1 MKTIVQIALGLA
13 GMAALGLA
21 LPAEAADP
29 PIKIGCS
36 ISLTGGVAVNGKQV
50 MMGWEIWRD
59 DVNAHGGLMG
69 RQVELDCYDDQSNP
83 ALVPGIYTKVI
94 EVDKV
99 NLTVGPY
106 ATNMAVPAIPVLMQH
121 KMTTVA
127 VTALAA
133 NSSIHYPG
141 YFVMLPSGPN
151 PKPALSS
158 PFFDIAKTM
167 TPKAKTIALAAADAE
182 FAKNSVDGAR
192 ENAKAMG
199 LQIVYDKAYPPN
211 TTDYSPIVRAIQ
223 ATNPDIIFDAGYN
236 PDTIGM
242 IHAAHEIGLKAKMFG
257 GNMVG
262 LASTTGRMQ
271 LGPLVNGIV
280 YDDAFSPT
288 FNFPGLQAVLAEYQK
303 RAVSAGTDPIGYNY
317 VPFAYAALQV
327 LSDAVKATGGFDQEK
342 IMQYIHGHTFSTVA
356 GEIAFGPDGEW
367 TKPRM
372 TGIQFQGVTAGTLDQ
387 FKDPKKVVVLEPAAL
402 KTGEF
407 KYPYDASK

>member
-1 MKTIVQIALGLA
+1 MKTFLGIATGL
-13 GMAALGLA
+13 AALGLA
-21 LPAEAADP
+21 TAAHAAD

-59 DVNAHGGLMG
+59 DINAHGGLMG
-69 RQVELDCYDDQSNP
+69 RKVELDCYDDQSNP

-99 NLTVGPY
+99 DLTVGPY

-151 PKPALSS
+151 PKPALSA
-158 PFFDIAKTM
+158 PFFEIAKTM

-211 TTDYSPIVRAIQ
+211 TTDYSPIIRAIQ
-223 ATNPDIIFDAGYN
+223 ATNPDIVFDAGYN

-288 FNFPGLQAVLAEYQK
+288 FQFPGLQAVLAEYQK

-327 LSDAVKATGGFDQEK
+327 LAEAVKGTGGFDQDK
-342 IMQYIHGHTFSTVA
+342 IMKYIHGHTFSTVA

-372 TGIQFQGVTAGTLDQ
+372 TGIQFQNITAGTLEQ
-387 FKDPKKVVVLEPAAL
+387 FKDPKKVVVLEPSSL
-402 KTGEF
+402 KTGDF
-407 KYPYDASK
+407 QYPYNAAK